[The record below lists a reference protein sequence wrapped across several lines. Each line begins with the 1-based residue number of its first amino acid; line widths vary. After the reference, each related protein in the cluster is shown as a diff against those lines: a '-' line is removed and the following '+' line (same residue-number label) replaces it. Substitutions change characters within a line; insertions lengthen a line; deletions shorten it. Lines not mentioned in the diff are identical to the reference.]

1 MKLLKFTGSPEKKT
15 EKLNGS
21 PICPIKVGRIAVIPK
36 DGKLYHTSKV
46 IALHECTKD
55 LIHFETLHTHYYMSM
70 TPFRPAAV
78 SPLPLSLAA

>member
-1 MKLLKFTGSPEKKT
+1 MKLLKLIGSPEKKT

-55 LIHFETLHTHYYMSM
+55 HVHFETLHTHYHMSM